1 MARDSKQLVDMSRG
15 PGEGDEPMAGA
26 AQPGGA
32 EPRYDYGLS
41 LHLDDSALAKLGLD
55 ERMPQVGDEKIIR
68 ARVRVT
74 SVSERDTQGG
84 TDQTADLQITHM
96 RCEDAPATAEDAV
109 EQGVRDGSRYG

>member
-15 PGEGDEPMAGA
+15 PGEGDEAIAP
-26 AQPGGA
+26 AQDPGE